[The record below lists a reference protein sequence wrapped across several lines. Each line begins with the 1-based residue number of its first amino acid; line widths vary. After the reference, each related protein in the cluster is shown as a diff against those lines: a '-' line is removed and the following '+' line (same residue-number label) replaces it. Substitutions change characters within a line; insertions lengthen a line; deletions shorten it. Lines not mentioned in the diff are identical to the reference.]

1 MRLRSTLLA
10 GLFLSAASFP
20 ALAQQCGGDFEAG
33 EEGGAAGATAAGI
46 GEAGHKALAAAAI
59 DEKVLARDRRQG
71 VFTQTFIQFSGR
83 MISDYRLKHGAANL
97 KKYAD
102 VFARAQNEFGVQ

>member
-20 ALAQQCGGDFEAG
+20 ALAQQCGGDFEAWK
-33 EEGGAAGATAAGI
+33 EGVSAEATAAGI

-59 DEKVLARDRRQG
+59 DERCWRATGVRACSRRPSSS
-71 VFTQTFIQFSGR
+71 FP
-83 MISDYRLKHGAANL
+83 AA
-97 KKYAD
+97 
-102 VFARAQNEFGVQ
+102 